1 MADKTYLRYRAF
13 IEGCDLKFNGS
24 FQNKRT
30 DAIKEAI
37 DYALAEGIIV
47 VTEVHVKR
55 RMKAEYEEVDAAP
68 EEKF

>member
-13 IEGCDLKFNGS
+13 IEGCELKFTGDLHS
-24 FQNKRT
+24 KRN

-47 VTEVHVKR
+47 VTEVQVKR
-55 RMKAEYEEVDAAP
+55 RMKAEYEEVGAEK